1 MGHIHTH
8 TRLKCRR
15 KGRDAWTS
23 RSKRRDE
30 SEIITNKT
38 SISEWSSNF
47 CKLSP
52 SWPVFKGHRPLLELS
67 NWGNS
72 RDWGKYRSTQSVTS
86 TKGRTASSRCSATWV
101 APWKPACRKL
111 HQISVRNWRR
121 QHNNWWKTSRNTNNF
136 SQNPFSRRKWTGY
149 QKG

>member
-8 TRLKCRR
+8 TKLKCRS

-23 RSKRRDE
+23 SNRDE
-30 SEIITNKT
+30 SDITTNKT

-52 SWPVFKGHRPLLELS
+52 SWPVFKGHQPLLELS

-72 RDWGKYRSTQSVTS
+72 RDWGKYRLTQSVTS
-86 TKGRTASSRCSATWV
+86 TKGRTASSKCSAMW
-101 APWKPACRKL
+101 AAQW
-111 HQISVRNWRR
+111 
-121 QHNNWWKTSRNTNNF
+121 
-136 SQNPFSRRKWTGY
+136 
-149 QKG
+149 